1 MKRLFRF
8 ISLPILVVS
17 LFLIFCINVC
27 IGSVSIPFV
36 SVLLTLFDLPT
47 DSIVQEI
54 ILNFRFPKAA
64 TCVLA
69 GAGLGVG
76 GLMMQT
82 FFRNPLAGPDVLG
95 LSSGASLLVA
105 FTILA
110 QATLPTIGNSPWSV
124 AVAATLGAL
133 LVFILIILA
142 SQKLKDNSSL
152 LIVGMMLAA
161 FTSSMVSVLQFLS
174 RADDLQSFMI
184 WSLGSVGS
192 TNWAEIRILFL
203 VIFVGLLVA
212 SFCVKPLNSWF
223 LGENYGKSIGI
234 NLKKAKFWIVF
245 STSLMVGTIT
255 AFCGPIAFV
264 GLAVPHLVKLV
275 IPTNDHKILLPA
287 TALGGSI
294 LLLLCDTLAQLPGS
308 AQVLPL
314 NAVTSF
320 IGAPVLIWVV
330 IRNKKKFMI

>member
-1 MKRLFRF
+1 MRQEFRF
-8 ISLPILVVS
+8 LSLLILTLS
-17 LFLIFCINVC
+17 LIVIFCIN
-27 IGSVSIPFV
+27 ISMGSVSIPFT
-36 SVLLTLFDLPT
+36 SVLSTLFNLPT
-47 DSIVQEI
+47 DSIIKEI
-54 ILNFRFPKAA
+54 ILDFRLPKAT

-69 GAGLGVG
+69 GAGLGAG

-110 QATLPTIGNSPWSV
+110 QATLPAIGSSPWSV
-124 AVAATLGAL
+124 ALAATFGAL

-152 LIVGMMLAA
+152 LIVGMMIAA

-174 RADDLQSFMI
+174 KADDLQSFMI
-184 WSLGSVGS
+184 WSLGSVGG
-192 TNWAEIRILFL
+192 TNWAEIRTLTF
-203 VIFVGLLVA
+203 VIFVGLLITW
-212 SFCVKPLNSWF
+212 FCVKPLNSWF
-223 LGENYGKSIGI
+223 LGENYAKSIGI
-234 NLKKAKFWIVF
+234 NLKRAKLWIVL

-264 GLAVPHLVKLV
+264 GLAVPHLVKLI
-275 IPTNDHKILLPA
+275 IPTHDHKILLPA
-287 TALGGSI
+287 TVLGGSI

-314 NAVTSF
+314 NAITSF

-330 IRNKKKFMI
+330 IRNKRKFMI